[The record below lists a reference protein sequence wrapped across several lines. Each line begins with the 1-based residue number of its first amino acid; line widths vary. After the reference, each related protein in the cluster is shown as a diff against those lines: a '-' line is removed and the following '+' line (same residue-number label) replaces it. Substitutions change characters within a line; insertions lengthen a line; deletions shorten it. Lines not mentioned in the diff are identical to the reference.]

1 MGVLPPKPWTK
12 EEPMPRER
20 VFEIVD
26 DEQSDFC
33 QTHRMDVTDGEFDYW
48 HEVFDRLADL
58 MIGR

>member
-1 MGVLPPKPWTK
+1 
-12 EEPMPRER
+12 MPRER